1 MWHGAIEML
10 IVDSQLDKI
19 KILPKS
25 ELEEI
30 MQNVKT
36 ILSTV
41 KGTVP
46 LDRGFGID
54 KQILDLPIGIARA
67 KISAAV
73 VVAVNKFEPRVK
85 VRRVF
90 YNDSN
95 SMEGKLTPSVEVA
108 LIKDNLR
115 GSV

>member
-1 MWHGAIEML
+1 ML
-10 IVDSQLDKI
+10 ITYSQLNEI
-19 KILPKS
+19 KILP
-25 ELEEI
+25 ENEFEEI
-30 MQNVKT
+30 AQNVRT

-41 KGTVP
+41 KNSVP

-54 KQILDLPIGIARA
+54 KQILDLPISVAQA
-67 KISAAV
+67 KITAAV
-73 VVAVNKFEPRVK
+73 VVAVNKFEPRVRVK
-85 VRRVF
+85 RVF

>member
-1 MWHGAIEML
+1 MI
-10 IVDSQLDKI
+10 IYSQLNEI
-19 KILPKS
+19 KILP
-25 ELEEI
+25 ENEFEEI

-46 LDRGFGID
+46 LDREFGID
-54 KQILDLPIGIARA
+54 KKILDLPIGIAQA
-67 KISAAV
+67 AITAAV

-90 YNDSN
+90 YSGSN
-95 SMEGKLTPSVEVA
+95 SMEGKLTPSVEVT
-108 LIKDNLR
+108 IVQDKLR
-115 GSV
+115 GYVIEE